1 MAENPT
7 ISKDLATNQ
16 GQFVHYLQSAGRASA
31 TILAYGNDV
40 KQLAGFLSQRG
51 KNLVDQVDTEDIKA
65 FKVDLATQG
74 YTTMTVARKLNSIK
88 TFFRFLVKTG
98 AISTNPTQ
106 TVKQPKYQL
115 NPPRI
120 LSKMEY
126 RALRDVC
133 RDDLRIYAIVEL
145 FLQTGVRI
153 SELANLSLDDVRE
166 NLLYIKAYESHPA
179 RDIPLNKACRQA
191 LDRWLEARPK
201 SHSKALF
208 ITKTGRPFQVRN
220 IRTSIDRY
228 LKLADVKGAK
238 VNDLRHTFI
247 AHQLKAGVPLVL
259 VSRLVGHKR
268 LSTTEKYLELLKDN
282 SKPDTTQLKEL

>member
-1 MAENPT
+1 MAENTT
-7 ISKDLATNQ
+7 IDKKLVLAQ
-16 GQFVHYLQSAGRASA
+16 EQFVHYLQNLGRASA
-31 TILAYGNDV
+31 TILAYGNDI
-40 KQLAGFLSQRG
+40 KQLCAFLVKRG
-51 KNLVDQVDTEDIKA
+51 KTEANQVDVEDIKTLQA
-65 FKVDLATQG
+65 ELTTQG

-88 TFFRFLVKTG
+88 TFFRFLVKEG
-98 AISTNPTQ
+98 VIVANPTQ
-106 TVKQPKYQL
+106 SVKQPKYQL

-153 SELANLSLDDVRE
+153 SELANLALDDVQD
-166 NLLYIKAYESHPA
+166 NLLYVKAYESHPV
-179 RDIPLNKACRQA
+179 RDIPLNKACKQA
-191 LDRWLEARPK
+191 IDQWLEIRPK
-201 SHSKALF
+201 SHSKSLF
-208 ITKTGRPFQVRN
+208 ITKTGKPFQVRN

-228 LKLADVKGAK
+228 LKLADIKGAK

-259 VSRLVGHKR
+259 VSKLVGHKR

-282 SKPDTTQLKEL
+282 AKSDNTQLKEL